1 MPHDPILSADV
12 HSWLLKA
19 AADLRGA
26 EIDLAAEPPLVEDA
40 LFHCQQAAEKSLKA
54 FLVFHDV
61 PFRKTHSIEEI
72 GEAAL
77 AIDASFK
84 TLVDRAAPLTE
95 YAWVF
100 RYPGPVPDPA
110 PGEVQAAMEAARAIY
125 QAVCNSVSDSSPP

>member
-26 EIDLAAEPPLVEDA
+26 EIDLAADPPLVEDA
-40 LFHCQQAAEKSLKA
+40 LFHCQQAAEKSLKE
-54 FLVFHDV
+54 
-61 PFRKTHSIEEI
+61 THSIEEI

-77 AIDASFK
+77 VIDASFK

-125 QAVCNSVSDSSPP
+125 QAVCNSLSGISSP